1 MLFADLVGFTGL
13 AETRDPEQVKNLV
26 DTCFQ
31 RLVSDVTV
39 FGGQV
44 DKIVGDAI
52 VALFGAPVAHEDDAE
67 RAVRAALRMQETLAR
82 EAPTV
87 GAAGLRLRIGVNTG
101 EVLVGA
107 LRAGGAVTA
116 MGDVVNI
123 ASRLQV
129 AAEPGR
135 VVVGPATH
143 AATSQVV
150 RYEPVGAIRAKGRE
164 EPIEAWMAVEAL
176 GPPGWRPVRRRASL
190 VGRGA
195 ELALVGQAFDLA
207 VQHGR
212 AQLMLLIGEAG
223 VGKSRLADEL
233 AELAADE
240 SEALVLEGRCVP
252 YGEANVWWPLAEAV
266 RCSFGVG
273 TAETPERAR
282 SACRAA
288 VTATLGPDADPAEV
302 SRVVDG
308 LQYLLGD
315 EGLFGDLDPTR
326 LRDEVAWAVQTY
338 LEAWTRRRPV
348 VLVVSDL
355 HWADDPVLEVLGRL
369 LAHLGGRPFVL
380 VGTTRE
386 PLVGRWSPPAGRH
399 NTLALHVDP
408 LDPEASAELV
418 EALLGDGV
426 PAEVRQAVVARSGGN
441 PFYIEELAT
450 LFEAGRVGDGG
461 GVSVAAAEVPDT
473 LRGLVAARL
482 DGLPASERSLLETAA
497 VVGRTGAVH
506 ALQVLAGGTA
516 DVAVGL
522 DGLATADVLEVV
534 DDRWRF
540 RSDLLREV
548 AYGRLTKADRARRH
562 AAVASLLAAEPGAD
576 DRAEQIAQH
585 AAAAAE
591 MAAEV
596 GGVDGVP
603 DDLAPRAV
611 SWLERAAVRSEG
623 REGVSVTVRLV
634 DRALALLGG
643 DGAAARRRLLLVRA
657 RARAGARDLV
667 GARTDVAEVLE
678 EAAAVGDAE
687 NEARAITQ
695 LGDLLTKEGE
705 PDRAVDTLARAV
717 ELWRALGD
725 RRGEAEA
732 LRLRGFADLF
742 RERQAPAEHA
752 FAEALALSR
761 EVGDRRGEAW
771 AMQNL
776 AWISFERGNTT
787 EADRRLHEAA
797 TVFAEIGDHGGIGW
811 ALGLLGWVRLQ
822 QGRFE
827 EAEQLARLVRPKA
840 GAQGDRWGEGMMIIL
855 LGLVHLWQGRA
866 GAALDEGRAATAL
879 FAEIND
885 RWGRTQAAAVE
896 ARALLALGRVAEGRR
911 TLERLRSLVTGN
923 TLERFGSVVLAQAS
937 VQVGAAG
944 PALAALHS
952 RPGEADEGLGGMEGL
967 TAAGLAHLQLGR
979 VDEAVAALEHAR
991 DLAGGRPDVATM
1003 AALALAYVG
1012 LGRLDD
1018 AVALAAAVGTDERAT
1033 YLDRVGARVALAL
1046 GQTRA
1051 GRPAEARASFSLA
1064 RAEADATEDRLAQA
1078 LVRLAEAEALEAQ
1091 GSPMAVGALAEAG
1104 SLLER
1109 LGLESTGWRTAFRL
1123 AAGGEA

>member
-26 DTCFQ
+26 DHCFQ
-31 RLVSDVTV
+31 RLVADVTA

-82 EAPTV
+82 EAPGA
-87 GAAGLRLRIGVNTG
+87 GAASLRLRIGVNTG

-116 MGDVVNI
+116 MGDVVNT
-123 ASRLQV
+123 ASRLQ
-129 AAEPGR
+129 AAADPGR
-135 VVVGPATH
+135 VLVGPATH
-143 AATSQVV
+143 AATSGVV

-164 EPIEAWMAVEAL
+164 ELVEAWLAVEAL

-190 VGRGA
+190 VGRAA
-195 ELALVGQAFDLA
+195 ELALLGRAFDLA
-207 VQHGR
+207 VEHGR
-212 AQLMLLIGEAG
+212 AQLVLLIGEAG

-233 AELAADE
+233 ASRAAEERD
-240 SEALVLEGRCVP
+240 ALVLEGRCVP

-266 RCSFGVG
+266 RCSCGVG
-273 TAETPERAR
+273 AVEAIDRVR
-282 SACRAA
+282 SACRVA
-288 VTATLGPDADPAEV
+288 VASALGADADPAEV

-315 EGLFGDLDPTR
+315 EQLFGDLDPAR
-326 LRDEVAWAVQTY
+326 LRDEVAWALQTY
-338 LEAWTRRRPV
+338 LEALTRRRPV

-380 VGTTRE
+380 AGTTRE

-408 LDPEASAELV
+408 LDPEAAAELL
-418 EALLGDGV
+418 EALLGGGV
-426 PAEVRQAVVARSGGN
+426 PAEVREAVVARSGGN
-441 PFYIEELAT
+441 PFFIEELAT
-450 LFEAGRVGDGG
+450 LFEAGRVGGG
-461 GVSVAAAEVPDT
+461 QGAEVAASEVPDT

-497 VVGRTGAVH
+497 VVGRTGAVE
-506 ALQVLAGGTA
+506 ALQVLTAGTA
-516 DVAVGL
+516 DVAAGL
-522 DGLATADVLEVV
+522 DGLANADVMEVV

-540 RSDLLREV
+540 RSDVLREV

-562 AAVASLLAAEPGAD
+562 AAVAALLEAEPGAD

-591 MAAEV
+591 LAAEL
-596 GGVDGVP
+596 GGVDGVA
-603 DDLAPRAV
+603 DDAAGRAV

-623 REGVSVTVRLV
+623 REGASVTVGLV
-634 DRALALLGG
+634 ERALALLGP
-643 DGAAARRRLLLVRA
+643 DGAAPRRRLLLVRA

-667 GARTDVAEVLE
+667 GARADVAEVLE
-678 EAAAVGDAE
+678 EAVAVSDAE
-687 NEARAITQ
+687 NEARAVTQ

-705 PDRAVDTLARAV
+705 NDRAVDVLARAV
-717 ELWRALGD
+717 ALWRAVGD
-725 RRGEAEA
+725 QRGEAEA

-742 RERQAPAEHA
+742 RERQAPAEQA

-761 EVGDRRGEAW
+761 QVGDRRGEAW

-776 AWISFERGNTT
+776 AWISFERGNTI

-840 GAQGDRWGEGMMIIL
+840 GARGDRWGEGMMIIL
-855 LGLVHLWQGRA
+855 LALVHLWQGRA
-866 GAALDEGRAATAL
+866 GAALDEGRAATQL
-879 FAEIND
+879 FAEIDD
-885 RWGRTQAAAVE
+885 RWGRMQATAVE
-896 ARALLALGRVAEGRR
+896 ARALLALGRTAEGRR
-911 TLERLRSLVTGN
+911 TLERLRSLVSGN
-923 TLERFGSVVLAQAS
+923 TLERFGLVVVAQAS
-937 VQVGAAG
+937 VQAGLAG
-944 PALAALHS
+944 PALAALDG
-952 RPGEADEGLGGMEGL
+952 RETQAEGLGGMEAL
-967 TAAGLAHLQLGR
+967 TAAGVAHLQLGR
-979 VDEAVAALEHAR
+979 IDEAVAALEHAR
-991 DLAGGRPDVATM
+991 DLAAGRPDVAAM

-1012 LGRLDD
+1012 LGRLDE
-1018 AVALAAAVGTDERAT
+1018 AAALAAAVETDERAT
-1033 YLDRVGARVALAL
+1033 YLDRVGARVALGL
-1046 GQTRA
+1046 GSTRA
-1051 GRPAEARASFSLA
+1051 GRPAEALACFSLA

-1091 GSPMAVGALAEAG
+1091 GSPLAPGALAESGA
-1104 SLLER
+1104 LLER
-1109 LGLESTGWRTAFRL
+1109 LGLGTTGWRTAFRL
-1123 AAGGEA
+1123 AAGGGT